1 MKLSRFFKTIF
12 MTDFVGGL
20 FIAIKEI
27 FKSKKTINYPFEKG
41 KISPRFRGEHALR
54 RYPNG
59 EERCIACKLC
69 EAVCPHSIFFYTF
82 SIIAIISAIMVTV
95 SKNTVHS
102 VFFLILDFISI
113 SCLFIMIGAE
123 FLGMIML
130 IVYVGAVAVLFL
142 FVVMM
147 LNVAQQKNQ
156 WFASKESSGHIPVGL
171 IISTIIFF
179 ELIIVIGGWKY
190 KPDLFDINNTT
201 NNFNMSN
208 THSLGQVLYTDYIH
222 VFQLSGMILLVAMIG
237 AIVLTFRKRE
247 GVKTQSYLKQISRE
261 RSEGIGIFLNRKNI
275 IVILMSIELIL
286 LAVNINLVAFS
297 IFLGDLTGQVFTLF
311 ILTVA
316 AAEAAIGLAIIVVYY
331 RNSGTIRVEEIDQL
345 KG

>member
-1 MKLSRFFKTIF
+1 M
-12 MTDFVGGL
+12 
-20 FIAIKEI
+20 IA
-27 FKSKKTINYPFEKG
+27 
-41 KISPRFRGEHALR
+41 
-54 RYPNG
+54 
-59 EERCIACKLC
+59 
-69 EAVCPHSIFFYTF
+69 HSIFFYTF
-82 SIIAIISAIMVTV
+82 SIIAVVSAIMVTV

-156 WFASKESSGHIPVGL
+156 WFASESSSRHIPVGL

-190 KPDLFDINNTT
+190 KPDLFDLNNSINN
-201 NNFNMSN
+201 FSVSN

-237 AIVLTFRKRE
+237 AIVLTFRKRT
-247 GVKTQSYLKQISRE
+247 GVKISRE
-261 RSEGIGIFLNRKNI
+261 RSEG
-275 IVILMSIELIL
+275 
-286 LAVNINLVAFS
+286 
-297 IFLGDLTGQVFTLF
+297 
-311 ILTVA
+311 
-316 AAEAAIGLAIIVVYY
+316 
-331 RNSGTIRVEEIDQL
+331 VEVLEVETNKGVKIDD
-345 KG
+345 

>member
-1 MKLSRFFKTIF
+1 M
-12 MTDFVGGL
+12 
-20 FIAIKEI
+20 IA
-27 FKSKKTINYPFEKG
+27 
-41 KISPRFRGEHALR
+41 
-54 RYPNG
+54 
-59 EERCIACKLC
+59 
-69 EAVCPHSIFFYTF
+69 HSIFFYTF
-82 SIIAIISAIMVTV
+82 SFIAVVSAIMVTV

-156 WFASKESSGHIPVGL
+156 WFASEENSKHIPVGL

-190 KPDLFDINNTT
+190 KPDLFDLNNSMD
-201 NNFNMSN
+201 NLNVSN
-208 THSLGQVLYTDYIH
+208 TPSIGQILYTDYIH
-222 VFQLSGMILLVAMIG
+222 VFQISGMILLVAMIG

-247 GVKTQSYLKQISRE
+247 GVKKQSYINQISRE
-261 RSEGIGIFLNRKNI
+261 RSDG
-275 IVILMSIELIL
+275 
-286 LAVNINLVAFS
+286 
-297 IFLGDLTGQVFTLF
+297 
-311 ILTVA
+311 
-316 AAEAAIGLAIIVVYY
+316 
-331 RNSGTIRVEEIDQL
+331 VEVLDVETNKGVKIDD
-345 KG
+345 